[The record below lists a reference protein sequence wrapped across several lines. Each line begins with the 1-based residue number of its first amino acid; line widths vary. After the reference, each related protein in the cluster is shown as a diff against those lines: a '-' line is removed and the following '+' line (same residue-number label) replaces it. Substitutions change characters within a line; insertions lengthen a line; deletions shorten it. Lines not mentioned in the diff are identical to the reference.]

1 MSEEKSL
8 KDLIYSMMDSYH
20 LSDKLVETRVRNE
33 WEILMGKTIAKN
45 TSRLSIHKK
54 TLYLELSS
62 APLKND
68 LYYHE
73 QTIVEKVNQYIGQQ
87 VIHQIK
93 IK

>member
-1 MSEEKSL
+1 MSDEKSL

-20 LSDKLVETRVRNE
+20 LSDKLVETQVRKE
-33 WEILMGKTIAKN
+33 WEIIMGRTIAKN
-45 TSRLSIHKK
+45 TSRISIHKN
-54 TLYLELSS
+54 TLYLEITS

-73 QTIVEKVNQYIGQQ
+73 KTIVEKVNQHVGKL
-87 VIHQIK
+87 VIKQIK

>member
-8 KDLIYSMMDSYH
+8 KDLIFKMMDSYH
-20 LSDKLVETRVRNE
+20 LSDKLIETQVRKGWGE
-33 WEILMGKTIAKN
+33 LMGTTIAKN
-45 TSRLSIHKK
+45 TSRISIHKK
-54 TLYLELSS
+54 TLYLELLS

-68 LYYHE
+68 LYFHE
-73 QTIVEKVNQYIGQQ
+73 KTIVEKVNQFIGQQ